1 MKNVTKFRLCGFS
14 VLIIVLASIIG
25 YLFFHFNKEEK
36 NEPAKDVPIKIEEAP
51 IAQEVITTKEAQP
64 KTTSGPIQQEPQ
76 YKIKIAAYTTAIQ
89 AKNLKDFAD
98 AYHYPAEVT
107 EIEANGKTFY
117 SVSLVQTYGEQ
128 DADTLIQKINPLFNT
143 KAQKI
148 LIKK

>member
-36 NEPAKDVPIKIEEAP
+36 TEPAKNVPIKIEEAP
-51 IAQEVITTKEAQP
+51 IVQEVITTKEEQP
-64 KTTSGPIQQEPQ
+64 KATSEPIQQEPQ

-117 SVSLVQTYGEQ
+117 SVSLVKTYGKQ
-128 DADTLIQKINPLFNT
+128 DADSLIQKINPLFNT